1 MLNQTSH
8 SASQGVCRSLSQR
21 EWLRALSSWSATPQQ
36 SKQWKK
42 EREMKS
48 FEFVLMNINTESKN
62 WSIAEE
68 NVALQGLFE
77 VTTSSREA
85 GIHQA
90 IIGNA
95 TREKYS
101 MISDHDLIKG
111 SCWNQFL
118 AKDLITNCRNFQEP
132 LAGFE
137 TLVFLGKNLQWWNSN
152 FWQPLWD

>member
-1 MLNQTSH
+1 MLNQWFLIQH
-8 SASQGVCRSLSQR
+8 LKEFIEVLVKENASELCHHGQPLFNKANNRKRKGRWSL
-21 EWLRALSSWSATPQQ
+21 
-36 SKQWKK
+36 
-42 EREMKS
+42 
-48 FEFVLMNINTESKN
+48 EFVLMNMNTESEN
-62 WSIAEE
+62 RSIAEE
-68 NVALQGLFE
+68 NVALQGVFE

-85 GIHQA
+85 EIFQA
-90 IIGNA
+90 IGNA

-118 AKDLITNCRNFQEP
+118 AKHLITNCGDFQEP

-152 FWQPLWD
+152 FWQPLWE